1 MLLCFLLL
9 VWAVFGPG
17 PLIFI
22 IVLFVATFALLIKK
36 GWKPENEKT
45 YKPPKPRRRDRMFR
59 PFWYWDKRNNYNDHT
74 FGPSWY
80 RKKKN

>member
-9 VWAVFGPG
+9 VWTVFGPG

-59 PFWYWDKRNNYNDHT
+59 PFWYWDKRNYHNDNM
-74 FGPSWY
+74 FRPPWY